1 MTSSSSS
8 SSSSSSRLL
17 ALTAASTIIY
27 SLYHRYYNR
36 SDRSGKKKYDIH
48 DGKLDNDDDW
58 GKDKTKKKK
67 GNNDEQQQEQQQPI
81 LPEHLQ
87 REIYKE
93 ERRKKSIR
101 FLSMKKPLY
110 DNIEMYHPDN
120 RTMLCTIGKKKAN
133 WYVKKQL
140 AVWRREEDAGVVNN
154 IGNEKNDDDDDDD
167 VHPSIRLLFEPKNS
181 KNCKINREK
190 TLAATAISTPITTN
204 DDDGHTFERMN
215 TYNINHKKNICVAC
229 GIGPDAPSSSSSPLK
244 SKSTVVGIKIGEED
258 DNDDD
263 DNHDDGD
270 KEDADDGGGGGL
282 MRHYVVPYSYR
293 KKFPI
298 KFKTHLPHDIVLL
311 CIECHI
317 AMDQATKIYR
327 TDIYEQSY
335 RTDLN
340 TRHKVI
346 VDEKLKHIKSY
357 SRALYLY
364 KNKLP
369 KHRIQFYEKY
379 ILKEYLVINNQ
390 MKKNDA
396 DYETDADADDSRNNN
411 NSNTNTT
418 DDNDDDDKLDVINK
432 ASISTTATGAMTPT
446 AANKT
451 KSTTTMTMTTTIIP
465 DDTLRQLSENLITEK
480 LNPKYIPLVDLVMK
494 HKLKTDQAVREF
506 VIGWRQFFVDT
517 LNPQYLPI
525 GWSVNSPV
533 ESDGND
539 E

>member
-1 MTSSSSS
+1 
-8 SSSSSSRLL
+8 
-17 ALTAASTIIY
+17 
-27 SLYHRYYNR
+27 
-36 SDRSGKKKYDIH
+36 
-48 DGKLDNDDDW
+48 
-58 GKDKTKKKK
+58 
-67 GNNDEQQQEQQQPI
+67 

-140 AVWRREEDAGVVNN
+140 AVWRREEDAG
-154 IGNEKNDDDDDDD
+154 
-167 VHPSIRLLFEPKNS
+167 
-181 KNCKINREK
+181 
-190 TLAATAISTPITTN
+190 TMAATPIKTN
-204 DDDGHTFERMN
+204 DDDGNTFERMN

-229 GIGPDAPSSSSSPLK
+229 
-244 SKSTVVGIKIGEED
+244 
-258 DNDDD
+258 
-263 DNHDDGD
+263 
-270 KEDADDGGGGGL
+270 GGGL

-317 AMDQATKIYR
+317 AMDQAIKICR

-335 RTDLN
+335 RTDPN

-369 KHRIQFYEKY
+369 KHRIQLYEKY
-379 ILKEYLVINNQ
+379 VLKEHLVTSNQ
-390 MKKNDA
+390 NDP
-396 DYETDADADDSRNNN
+396 DYETDADAY
-411 NSNTNTT
+411 
-418 DDNDDDDKLDVINK
+418 DK
-432 ASISTTATGAMTPT
+432 
-446 AANKT
+446 
-451 KSTTTMTMTTTIIP
+451 
-465 DDTLRQLSENLITEK
+465 NLITEK
-480 LNPKYIPLVDLVMK
+480 LNPKYIPLVDLVIK
-494 HKLKTDQAVREF
+494 HKLKTDQDVREF

-533 ESDGND
+533 ESD
-539 E
+539 

>member
-1 MTSSSSS
+1 M
-8 SSSSSSRLL
+8 
-17 ALTAASTIIY
+17 
-27 SLYHRYYNR
+27 
-36 SDRSGKKKYDIH
+36 
-48 DGKLDNDDDW
+48 
-58 GKDKTKKKK
+58 
-67 GNNDEQQQEQQQPI
+67 
-81 LPEHLQ
+81 
-87 REIYKE
+87 
-93 ERRKKSIR
+93 
-101 FLSMKKPLY
+101 
-110 DNIEMYHPDN
+110 
-120 RTMLCTIGKKKAN
+120 
-133 WYVKKQL
+133 
-140 AVWRREEDAGVVNN
+140 
-154 IGNEKNDDDDDDD
+154 
-167 VHPSIRLLFEPKNS
+167 
-181 KNCKINREK
+181 
-190 TLAATAISTPITTN
+190 AATAISTN
-204 DDDGHTFERMN
+204 DDDGNTFERMN

-229 GIGPDAPSSSSSPLK
+229 GIGPDAPSSSSLPLKSK
-244 SKSTVVGIKIGEED
+244 SKSTVVGIKIGGEEEED
-258 DNDDD
+258 DDDD
-263 DNHDDGD
+263 THDDGD
-270 KEDADDGGGGGL
+270 KEKADDGGGGGL

-335 RTDLN
+335 RTDPN

-369 KHRIQFYEKY
+369 KQRIQLYEKY
-379 ILKEYLVINNQ
+379 ILQEYLVINNQ

-451 KSTTTMTMTTTIIP
+451 KTTTTTMTTTIIP

-480 LNPKYIPLVDLVMK
+480 LNPKYIPLVDLVIK
-494 HKLKTDQAVREF
+494 HKLKTDQDVREF

>member
-1 MTSSSSS
+1 MT

-36 SDRSGKKKYDIH
+36 SDSGKKKHDND
-48 DGKLDNDDDW
+48 DGKLDDDDDW
-58 GKDKTKKKK
+58 GKKKTKKKK
-67 GNNDEQQQEQQQPI
+67 GNNYDNDDKNKIQEQQQQQPI

-120 RTMLCTIGKKKAN
+120 ITMLCTIGKKKAN

-140 AVWRREEDAGVVNN
+140 AVWRRDEDAVIVNN
-154 IGNEKNDDDDDDD
+154 ENEKNDDDDD

-190 TLAATAISTPITTN
+190 IMAATAISTN
-204 DDDGHTFERMN
+204 DDDGNTFERMN

-229 GIGPDAPSSSSSPLK
+229 GMGPDAPSSSSK
-244 SKSTVVGIKIGEED
+244 SKSTVACNNNGKED
-258 DNDDD
+258 HED
-263 DNHDDGD
+263 HDDGD
-270 KEDADDGGGGGL
+270 MEEGDDGGGGGL

-317 AMDQATKIYR
+317 GMNQATKIYR

-335 RTDLN
+335 RTDPN
-340 TRHKVI
+340 TRLKVI

-357 SRALYLY
+357 SRALHLY
-364 KNKLP
+364 KDKLP
-369 KHRIQFYEKY
+369 KQRIQLYENY
-379 ILKEYLVINNQ
+379 ILKEYVLINNQ
-390 MKKNDA
+390 NKNDA
-396 DYETDADADDSRNNN
+396 NDIHNNNISNNN
-411 NSNTNTT
+411 NNNNNNT
-418 DDNDDDDKLDVINK
+418 DDNNDDDKLDVIIK
-432 ASISTTATGAMTPT
+432 ASNSTATTTTTTGAMTLT
-446 AANKT
+446 TETVANET
-451 KSTTTMTMTTTIIP
+451 KMTTTTTIIP

-494 HKLKTDQAVREF
+494 HKLKTDQDVREF

-525 GWSVNSPV
+525 GWSINSPV
-533 ESDGND
+533 EIDDND
-539 E
+539 ES